1 MDKQVAM
8 DTQVASPAVRADG
21 AAERRGGGRTAGPHC
36 EAGLRTAG
44 GGPVRT
50 AGGASALRS
59 ACGPH
64 AAFLPSA
71 VLMIRTAGD
80 PHS

>member
-21 AAERRGGGRTAGPHC
+21 AAEQRGGGRTAGPHC

-50 AGGASALRS
+50 AGGASALRPQ
-59 ACGPH
+59 CGPH
-64 AAFLPSA
+64 CFFS
-71 VLMIRTAGD
+71 IRTAHF
-80 PHS
+80 PHCA